1 MVIGGISRKLFLRSR
16 QQEQMHWGIMRAL
29 LYKQVIN
36 SPIIPTPNPLP
47 SKSDHSGWSLKIG
60 VKYFTYRLLLIC
72 WNLVGKTCIGNVFN
86 NLEAHRLDKVYV
98 LGKFYQV
105 IHGGSPSSHD
115 NMSVDHLITLCAPPY
130 HGQSLTRNANQLAIK
145 ITSNA
150 HWTTLLDV

>member
-1 MVIGGISRKLFLRSR
+1 MFLWSR
-16 QQEQMHWGIMRAL
+16 QQMHCRIMRAL

-72 WNLVGKTCIGNVFN
+72 WNLVGRTCIGKVFN
-86 NLEAHRLDKVYV
+86 NVEAHRLDKVFV

-105 IHGGSPSSHD
+105 IHWGSPSSHH
-115 NMSVDHLITLCAPPY
+115 NKSVDHLILITLCAPPY
-130 HGQSLTRNANQLAIK
+130 HRQSLTRNANQLAIK